1 MKEVKPEINL
11 NKDHNNS
18 ITSQLKNIRKES
30 TQKVFNQHLND
41 TIFLNYDEEK
51 ELPMQLYN
59 RLPQKLSIFKIIKYR
74 NTIGSF
80 IKYQTNLYASTYVER
95 KILKQTKQVNA
106 FIILF
111 TFITFIILFIGYKQS
126 L

>member
-111 TFITFIILFIGYKQS
+111 IGYKQS